1 MFKSLAKHS
10 DLGLLIGRLGVGAI
24 FIVFGWNMLSGG
36 QPAWTHYGHAMAT
49 LGIGFMPNIWG
60 LAAALSE
67 FAGGILLIV
76 GFLFRPAAAFIAFTM
91 VIAFAA
97 TFREHPHNFP
107 QYSRPIEMFCVAIV
121 FLFVGPGKYSV
132 EGA

>member
-10 DLGLLIGRLGVGAI
+10 DLGLLIGRLGVGLI
-24 FIVFGWNMLSGG
+24 YIVFGWQKLSGG
-36 QPAWTHYGHAMAT
+36 QSAWTHYGHAMAS
-49 LGIGFMPNIWG
+49 LGITFMPNIWG

-67 FAGGILLIV
+67 FGGGILIIF

-91 VIAFAA
+91 VVAFAS
-97 TFREHPHNFP
+97 TFRQHPHNFA
-107 QYSRPIEMFCVAIV
+107 QYSRAIEMFCVMIV
-121 FLFVGPGKYSV
+121 FLFVGPGKYSF

>member
-10 DLGLLIGRLGVGAI
+10 DLGLLIGRIGVGLI
-24 FIVFGWNMLSGG
+24 YIVFGWQKLSGG
-36 QPAWTHYGHAMAT
+36 QSAWTHYGHAMAS
-49 LGIGFMPNIWG
+49 LGITFMPNIWG

-67 FAGGILLIV
+67 FGGGILIIL

-91 VIAFAA
+91 VVAFAS
-97 TFREHPHNFP
+97 TFRQHPHNFA
-107 QYSRPIEMFCVAIV
+107 QYSRAIEMFCVMIV
-121 FLFVGPGKYSV
+121 FLFVGPGKYSF